1 MSIINRNKREFE
13 YTEKNIQKIL
23 NMYYL
28 TRSSCKYITN
38 NLYILGHESDYLAIT
53 RSGLIHEIEIKISR
67 NDYKN
72 DFKNKKEKHLL
83 LESKETNSIKKPD
96 YFYYAVPN
104 KMIDVNEV
112 PEYAG
117 LIYII
122 DVFPYVVI
130 AKKAPRLKK
139 EKTDISL
146 LNLEEKFYYN
156 MQNWKYKCEVTYGE
170 EIQDLREHLKLAK
183 LDENGN
189 KYKFDIYEAHK
200 EIDRLN
206 LIIQEQNKKIEL
218 LETDNLDY
226 KKELRLYQK
235 QLNNITIKK

>member
-1 MSIINRNKREFE
+1 MSIINRNKKEFE
-13 YTEKNIQKIL
+13 YTEKSIQKIL

-104 KMIDVNEV
+104 KMININEV

-146 LNLEEKFYYN
+146 VNY
-156 MQNWKYKCEVTYGE
+156 TS
-170 EIQDLREHLKLAK
+170 LKEGASWS
-183 LDENGN
+183 ES
-189 KYKFDIYEAHK
+189 
-200 EIDRLN
+200 
-206 LIIQEQNKKIEL
+206 
-218 LETDNLDY
+218 
-226 KKELRLYQK
+226 
-235 QLNNITIKK
+235 TI